1 MDLTHQHYIQPTEP
15 PQGLISSG
23 FQVDKAKVQKTDE
36 QVWVV
41 PRQVLLSTLGVSSL
55 VSLAPLTPALM
66 QLVDDAGYF
75 LDRAR
80 AERDPSHLQI
90 IPYICLRRGAEIFTV
105 TRLAAQGESRLHG
118 RLSVGIGGHLN
129 PDDGSPPFWPG
140 LSRELHEEVGLAPES
155 GRLKPAGIILDD
167 STEVGQVHCGI
178 AYVLDLPA
186 DHPVF
191 IAETDKMTGGWWT
204 LSQLAAAEARLESWS
219 AWLLSWLQQHAAQ
232 V

>member
-1 MDLTHQHYIQPTEP
+1 M
-15 PQGLISSG
+15 
-23 FQVDKAKVQKTDE
+23 QKTDE

-41 PRQVLLSTLGVSSL
+41 PRQVLLSTLGVSL
-55 VSLAPLTPALM
+55 LDSLAPLTPALM

-90 IPYICLRRGAEIFTV
+90 IPYICLRRGEEIFTV

-129 PDDGSPPFWPG
+129 PDDGSPPFWQG

-155 GRLKPAGIILDD
+155 GRLRPAGIILDD

-186 DHPVF
+186 DQPVF

-204 LSQLAAAEARLESWS
+204 LPQLAAAEARLESWS
-219 AWLLSWLQQHAAQ
+219 AWLLPWLQQHSAQ